1 MTREDPMKQRKYLA
15 LATVALVFASGCGR
29 AANTDG
35 WVGSWSAAMI
45 RSPIPANA
53 QLDVPQA
60 AMPLAGQT
68 LRQMVLLSAGGHQ
81 VRIRLANTF
90 GTRALT
96 LQAINVGVRA
106 KPGQSSLIPSSL
118 HALRFDGAASVT
130 IPAGASRYS
139 DPLPLDVHAGDTLG
153 VSIYV
158 AQAIAPGTWHPDS
171 VNDNFVSALGDYT
184 SAAAMPVAGTVGSND
199 WLSGIEVE
207 PDRPTAAIV
216 ALGDSITNGF
226 RSTVNADRR
235 YPDLLARRLRDEGD
249 NGCRHPVL
257 NAGIDGNQVSAFY
270 GTFGQGQSMR
280 KRFRRDVLAQPGV
293 RWVLLLGGINDIGE
307 PTMVAARQHRSVDG
321 YLLAGHVIDGLRD
334 IIGQAHGAGLRIYGA
349 TVLPFAGTQGAY
361 SAAGE
366 RARATVNDWI
376 RHHAGYDA
384 VIDFDAALRDPA
396 HPLQLRPELD
406 SGDHIHPNDAGY
418 RAMAAAIPLWLFA
431 CAPQAPVATHPE
443 P

>member
-1 MTREDPMKQRKYLA
+1 MKRHTCLLLMTVALA
-15 LATVALVFASGCGR
+15 LASGSGR
-29 AANTDG
+29 AAGTRG

-45 RSPIPANA
+45 RSPVLANA

-60 AMPLAGQT
+60 ARPLAGQT
-68 LRQMVLLSAGGHQ
+68 VRQMVLLSAGGRR

-96 LQAINVGVRA
+96 LRAVSVGVRA
-106 KPGQSSLIPSSL
+106 PAGNDSLIPSSL

-130 IPAGASRYS
+130 IPAGTSRYS
-139 DPLPLDVHAGDTLG
+139 DPLPLAVHTGDTLG
-153 VSIYV
+153 ISIYA
-158 AQAIAPGTWHPDS
+158 AQAIAPSTWHPDS
-171 VNDNFVSALGDYT
+171 VNDNFISVGGDYT
-184 SAAAMPVAGTVGSND
+184 AAATMPVAGTIDSND
-199 WLSGIEVE
+199 WLSGVEVE
-207 PDRPTAAIV
+207 PELPTSAIV

-226 RSTVNADRR
+226 RSTVNTDRR
-235 YPDLLARRLRDEGD
+235 YPDLLARRLREAD
-249 NGCRHPVL
+249 NTVCHHAVL

-270 GTFGQGQSMR
+270 GEFGQGQSMR

-307 PTMVAARQHRSVDG
+307 PTMVAARQHRRVDG
-321 YLLAGHVIDGLRD
+321 NALAGHVVDGLRE
-334 IIGQAHGAGLRIYGA
+334 IIAQAHAAGLRIYGA

-366 RARATVNDWI
+366 HARARVNDWI

-418 RAMAAAIPLWLFA
+418 RAMAAAIPLQLFG
-431 CAPQAPVATHPE
+431 CAQHAHAAVSTAPHPR

>member
-1 MTREDPMKQRKYLA
+1 MKECKYLP
-15 LATVALVFASGCGR
+15 LMILALVFASGAGR

-60 AMPLAGQT
+60 AMPLHGQT
-68 LRQMVLLSAGGHQ
+68 LRQMVLLSAGGRR

-90 GTRALT
+90 GARALT
-96 LQAINVGVRA
+96 LRAVSVGMRA
-106 KPGQSSLIPSSL
+106 PAGNGSLIPSSL

-139 DPLPLDVHAGDTLG
+139 DPLPFAVHAGDTLG
-153 VSIYV
+153 VSLYV
-158 AQAIAPGTWHPDS
+158 AQAIAPSTWHPDS
-171 VNDNFVSALGDYT
+171 VNDNFVSVSGDYT
-184 SAAAMPVAGTVGSND
+184 AAATMPVAGTIGSND
-199 WLSGIEVE
+199 WLSGVEVE

-216 ALGDSITNGF
+216 TLGDSITNGL

-235 YPDLLARRLRDEGD
+235 YPDLLARRLGEAD
-249 NGCRHPVL
+249 NTACRHAVL

-270 GTFGQGQSMR
+270 GEFGQGQSMR

-321 YLLAGHVIDGLRD
+321 DLLAGHVIDGLRD
-334 IIGQAHGAGLRIYGA
+334 IIGQAHDAGLRIYGA

-366 RARATVNDWI
+366 RARAKINDWI
-376 RHHAGYDA
+376 RHRADYDA

-396 HPLQLRPELD
+396 QPLRLRPELD

-418 RAMAAAIPLWLFA
+418 RAMAAAIPLRLFA
-431 CAPQAPVATHPE
+431 CVQHAHAAVSAAPYPGP
-443 P
+443 

>member
-1 MTREDPMKQRKYLA
+1 MKQRKHL
-15 LATVALVFASGCGR
+15 LLTTVALVLASGSGR
-29 AANTDG
+29 AANMDG

-60 AMPLAGQT
+60 TLPLAGQT

-96 LQAINVGVRA
+96 LRAVSVGVRA
-106 KPGQSSLIPSSL
+106 QAGNGNLIPSSL
-118 HALRFDGAASVT
+118 HALRFDGATRVM

-153 VSIYV
+153 ISIYV
-158 AQAIAPGTWHPDS
+158 AQAIAPSTWHPDS
-171 VNDNFVSALGDYT
+171 VNDNLVSTRGDYT
-184 SAAAMPVAGTVGSND
+184 AAATMPVAGTIGSND
-199 WLSGIEVE
+199 WLSGVEVE
-207 PDRPTAAIV
+207 PDRPAAAIV

-235 YPDLLARRLRDEGD
+235 YPDLLARGLREAGGND
-249 NGCRHPVL
+249 CRHAVL

-270 GTFGQGQSMR
+270 GEFGQGQSMR

-321 YLLAGHVIDGLRD
+321 SMLAGHVIDGLRD
-334 IIGQAHGAGLRIYGA
+334 IIAQAHGAGLRIYGA

-361 SAAGE
+361 SAEGE
-366 RARATVNDWI
+366 RARAKVNDWI
-376 RHHAGYDA
+376 RHRAHYNA

-396 HPLQLRPELD
+396 HPLQLRPDFD

-418 RAMAAAIPLWLFA
+418 RAMAAAIPLRLFA
-431 CAPQAPVATHPE
+431 CAPQVHVATHPE